1 MISSNQMNDPA
12 NKRAVFEKLNFFNA
26 ASESDSQDAKIAEQ
40 PMAIDLLEIKSG
52 FNLSAL
58 NLG

>member
-1 MISSNQMNDPA
+1 MNDPA